1 MYFVKMC
8 AYIFEICTVVQSN
21 AAAADDNNYS
31 FYFHSLP
38 PNAAARISGGMK
50 FQMVNLVENIL
61 RPEAPACIH
70 IIFHTFML
78 RPLYLTR
85 RIHLNYTGSLVAVCV
100 WVMHSIVRYMVWNRE
115 ESLCRVCRNNVWL
128 DNRIAQRQK
137 QHTHKFNQAFK
148 RNHIMWI
155 CVR

>member
-61 RPEAPACIH
+61 ALKHLRAFTSYFIH
-70 IIFHTFML
+70 SCFG
-78 RPLYLTR
+78 LYT
-85 RIHLNYTGSLVAVCV
+85 
-100 WVMHSIVRYMVWNRE
+100 
-115 ESLCRVCRNNVWL
+115 
-128 DNRIAQRQK
+128 
-137 QHTHKFNQAFK
+137 
-148 RNHIMWI
+148 
-155 CVR
+155 